1 MRMRMSIIDVG
12 RRLGDAID
20 PFRSFFLK
28 KKQFFFEKFER
39 DLNFQGNTA
48 GMPALR
54 MLVLRARCEVAR
66 ARAEAL
72 RAPPAHPE
80 RMSCRRAAAGGSS
93 GLIVRAAKHTAC
105 TRAVSGGSADTSG
118 QLQ

>member
-1 MRMRMSIIDVG
+1 MTVN
-12 RRLGDAID
+12 
-20 PFRSFFLK
+20 SFFLRK
-28 KKQFFFEKFER
+28 NSFFFKKFER
-39 DLNFQGNTA
+39 DLNFQGKTGEQRTSCNNATNSVC